1 MNKLFQP
8 QRRTVLKRIVQYS
21 ALGLLALLSPFGGSL
36 VQSTQA
42 QTTSESNAKVINLAY
57 QSSGDIVKARKSV
70 EPRFKAL
77 GVTVNWVGPFAAGPQ
92 LIEALNAGKVDIGS
106 VGETPP
112 IFSQATIPGTPQFV
126 YISGRT
132 PTDGTNQ
139 GIVVKANSAIKTV
152 ADLKGK
158 KIAFQVGSNAQYLL
172 AKALQEVGLKISDIQ
187 IVALTPP
194 QARDA
199 FLQGQADAWVGG
211 DPLLAAVQSTNTT
224 PIRILRNAA
233 GINTL
238 GGFYLGRRSFV
249 TQNPTLVRV
258 FLEEAQTAGEFAEK
272 NPTIIANELA
282 PTLKLDVSIVEKV
295 VRRSAYRLRRL
306 TPAIIAQQQGV
317 ADFYFAQKAIP
328 RKVDIQQAVLPNLQY
343 QAITPDNI
351 K

>member
-1 MNKLFQP
+1 MNKPFQP
-8 QRRTVLKRIVQYS
+8 QRRTVLKRIIQYS
-21 ALGLLALLSPFGGSL
+21 ALGMFALLSPFVGSL

-42 QTTSESNAKVINLAY
+42 QTKSEFNAKVINLAY
-57 QSSGDIVKARKSV
+57 QSSGDIVKARKVV

-112 IFSQATIPGTPQFV
+112 IFSQAATTSIPEFV
-126 YISGRT
+126 YIAGRT
-132 PTDGTNQ
+132 PTNGTNQ
-139 GIVVKANSAIKTV
+139 GIVVKANSPIKKV

-172 AKALQEVGLKISDIQ
+172 AKALQEVGFKISDIQ
-187 IVALTPP
+187 IVALTPSE
-194 QARDA
+194 ARDA
-199 FLQGQADAWVGG
+199 FLQDKADAWVGG
-211 DPLLAAVQSTNTT
+211 DPLLAVVESTV
-224 PIRILRNAA
+224 PIRNLRNGA

-238 GGFYLGRRSFV
+238 GGFYLGRRPFV
-249 TQNPTLVRV
+249 TQNPGLVQV
-258 FLEEAQTAGEFAEK
+258 FLEEAETAGEFAEK

-282 PTLKLDVSIVEKV
+282 PDLKLDVSIVEKV

-306 TPAIIAQQQGV
+306 TPAIIAQQQAV
-317 ADFYFAQKAIP
+317 ADFYFAQKVIP
-328 RKVDIQQAVLPNLQY
+328 RKIDVKQAILPTLQY